1 MVHTPHN
8 IYYNAKVE
16 KYQYMTIA
24 QLKAAESTLV
34 RLSNEK
40 MAPYAAFK
48 LSGFLQAASEELKKF
63 DDKEGKAVF
72 SHSSAPENM
81 DAFKAEIEPLL
92 QQEVEL
98 VYIDT
103 NAIMAFDITP
113 TEAIFLRP
121 FIDPTEL
128 E

>member
-1 MVHTPHN
+1 
-8 IYYNAKVE
+8 
-16 KYQYMTIA
+16 MTIA
-24 QLKAAESTLV
+24 QLKAAEPVLV

-48 LSGFLQAASEELKKF
+48 MSEFLQAASEELKKF
-63 DDKEGKAVF
+63 DDVRNELVLKYGEDTSQEKTDGSVRVK
-72 SHSSAPENM
+72 PENM

-98 VYIDT
+98 GYINT
-103 NAIMAFDITP
+103 NTIMAFDITP
-113 TEAIFLRP
+113 TEAILLRP
-121 FIDPTEL
+121 FIDPAEL

>member
-1 MVHTPHN
+1 
-8 IYYNAKVE
+8 
-16 KYQYMTIA
+16 MTIA

-63 DDKEGKAVF
+63 DDVRNQLVLKYGEEDPQKSGFNVK
-72 SHSSAPENM
+72 PENM

-92 QQEVEL
+92 QQEVQL

>member
-1 MVHTPHN
+1 
-8 IYYNAKVE
+8 
-16 KYQYMTIA
+16 
-24 QLKAAESTLV
+24 
-34 RLSNEK
+34 

-48 LSGFLQAASEELKKF
+48 MSEFLQAASEELKKF
-63 DDKEGKAVF
+63 DDVRNQLVLKYGEDTSNQGKTDGSFRVK
-72 SHSSAPENM
+72 SENM

-98 VYIDT
+98 GYIDT
-103 NAIMAFDITP
+103 NAILAFDITP
-113 TEAIFLRP
+113 TEAILLRP